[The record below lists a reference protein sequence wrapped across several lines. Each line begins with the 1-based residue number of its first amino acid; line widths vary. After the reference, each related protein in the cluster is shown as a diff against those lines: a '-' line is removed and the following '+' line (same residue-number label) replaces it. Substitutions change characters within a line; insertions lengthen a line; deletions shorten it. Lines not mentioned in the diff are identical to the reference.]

1 MLIKFLIALCI
12 TTILLLV
19 YCYSAY
25 RVTIK
30 NARWHRLMSMVSLKD
45 RIKLVDA
52 EETEMNDNA
61 NPQASMGE
69 VIRKIQLSDK
79 VRIKIK

>member
-1 MLIKFLIALCI
+1 
-12 TTILLLV
+12 
-19 YCYSAY
+19 
-25 RVTIK
+25 
-30 NARWHRLMSMVSLKD
+30 MSMVSLKD